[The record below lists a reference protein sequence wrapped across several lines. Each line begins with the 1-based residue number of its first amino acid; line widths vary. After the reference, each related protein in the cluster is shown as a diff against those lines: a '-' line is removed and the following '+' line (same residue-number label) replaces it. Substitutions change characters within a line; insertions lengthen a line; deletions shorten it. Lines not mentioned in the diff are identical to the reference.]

1 MAKSNYLKKSIQDKL
16 FDIINY
22 FFMIVL
28 MFIMIFPFWNTV
40 VISLNEAIDGIKGNL
55 YFWPRVFTFNNYI
68 NLFRTDTLINAFFIS
83 VSKTVI
89 VTILNV
95 FFSALAAYILSRR
108 DFVLKKFLTVI
119 LVATMYVDA
128 GLIPQYFNYRD
139 LGLINNYMVYIV
151 PGLLGAFN
159 IIVIRTFIYGLPESL
174 AESAKIDGAGEFRI
188 FIQIITPLCKPIL
201 ATVALWVAVGAWN
214 SWFDTYIFAS
224 SKQHLSTLQYE
235 MMKLLSSAMI
245 QSGSINPGIASSGG
259 TSAVTVTPNSIRSA
273 ITIVAALPIIF
284 IYPFLQKYFVAGL
297 VIGGVKG

>member
-159 IIVIRTFIYGLPESL
+159 VIVIRTFIYGLPESL

>member
-1 MAKSNYLKKSIQDKL
+1 MAKSNYLKKSMQDKL

-28 MFIMIFPFWNTV
+28 MFIMIFPFWNTI

-159 IIVIRTFIYGLPESL
+159 VIVIRTFIYGLPESL